1 MIKILIN
8 LVNHTLSVIVLKIEK
23 GDPMNKKLVVVTF
36 FTVLS
41 VRAAIE
47 IDVPKINPKE
57 DYNFEL
63 INTSGAPISVI
74 IRSVPA
80 DLNFNFPVP
89 ADVQRMPDTSEI
101 DITEELQKKMEGAD
115 EKAIQ
120 KLLEEEAK
128 ALRLRRINAYL
139 DKKKLEEVK
148 RKVRFYV
155 NSVPVNSVLRLSGKS
170 RINTKE
176 DLAVIIYP
184 GPLDMYKNPTL
195 MPFIF
200 TDMKP
205 QTTIF
210 VEWNG
215 KELIPQE
222 PTFFSS
228 IFSKDKKTTSGLSL
242 ANNVVQ
248 KQNIIKA
255 FFSTSAYRPRG
266 NSGFRLIFADY
277 KLIPDYRD
285 LGPIELIQKFENR

>member
-1 MIKILIN
+1 MFLCVYFVCN
-8 LVNHTLSVIVLKIEK
+8 AY
-23 GDPMNKKLVVVTF
+23 
-36 FTVLS
+36 
-41 VRAAIE
+41 AAIE
-47 IDVPKINPKE
+47 IDVPKINPKD

-80 DLNFNFPVP
+80 DLNFNFKVP
-89 ADVQRMPDTSEI
+89 ADVQRMPDISEVP
-101 DITEELQKKMEGAD
+101 ITEELQKKMDGQDQA
-115 EKAIQ
+115 AIN
-120 KLLEEEAK
+120 KILKDAAS
-128 ALRLRRINAYL
+128 ALRLQRINAFL

-148 RKVRFYV
+148 RKIRFYV

-184 GPLDMYKNPTL
+184 GPKDMYNNPTL

-215 KELIPQE
+215 KELVPQE

-228 IFSKDKKTTSGLSL
+228 IFTKDKKTASGLSL

-248 KQNIIKA
+248 KQNIIKG

-285 LGPIELIQKFENR
+285 LGPIELIQKLENR